1 MQSSDFCVI
10 AIHFIS
16 DKMIYQTFL
25 EGIQIIYKGGIMV
38 VALHDPADKSEVL
51 LKKKD
56 LKDSLNVVSLL
67 KVSVGPCWTAR
78 TTASGSGIVLD
89 LR

>member
-1 MQSSDFCVI
+1 
-10 AIHFIS
+10 
-16 DKMIYQTFL
+16 MIYQTLL
-25 EGIQIIYKGGIMV
+25 EGIEIIYKGGRMV

-51 LKKKD
+51 LKMKE

-67 KVSVGPCWTAR
+67 KVSVGPFWTAR

-89 LR
+89 LRQVHNHYS